1 MTPQQRAIKKELL
14 LMKGEALRLKLRME
28 LKAMQQ
34 PISLAGEGWRTWGTI
49 RRLGP
54 LFGVLGSLIPGKRLR
69 RLLLGGAR
77 ALLLWQV
84 ARKLWS
90 RL

>member
-28 LKAMQQ
+28 LKAIKRPM
-34 PISLAGEGWRTWGTI
+34 SLAGEGWRTWGNL

-54 LFGVLGSLIPGKRLR
+54 VLGALGGIIPSKRLR
-69 RLLLGGAR
+69 RMLLGGAQ
-77 ALLLWQV
+77 LFLLWRA
-84 ARKLWS
+84 ARKLWA

>member
-1 MTPQQRAIKKELL
+1 MTPHERAIKKELL

-28 LKAMQQ
+28 LKAIQR
-34 PISLAGEGWRTWGTI
+34 PLRLADEGWHTWGKL
-49 RRLGP
+49 RRLSTV
-54 LFGVLGSLIPGKRLR
+54 FGALGGIIPSKHLR

-77 ALLLWQV
+77 AFVLWQA

>member
-28 LKAMQQ
+28 LKAVQRPM
-34 PISLAGEGWRTWGTI
+34 SLAGEGWRTWGSVK
-49 RRLGP
+49 RLGT
-54 LFGVLGSLIPGKRLR
+54 LFGVVGSAIPSKRLR

-77 ALLLWQV
+77 AFLLWQA
-84 ARKLWS
+84 ARKIWS

>member
-1 MTPQQRAIKKELL
+1 MTPQERALKKELL

-28 LKAMQQ
+28 LKAIKRPM
-34 PISLAGEGWRTWGTI
+34 SLTGEGWHAWGSL

-54 LFGVLGSLIPGKRLR
+54 VFGALGGVLPSKRLR

-77 ALLLWQV
+77 AFVLWQA